1 MDVELIKKIN
11 AIETIDPS
19 QLVKHLTITQKTQK
33 LGRKYL
39 VMINILLLMI
49 LIKFEIF
56 VETLRQGKLEAID
69 DLNAVEK

>member
-19 QLVKHLTITQKTQK
+19 QLVKHLIITQKQK

-56 VETLRQGKLEAID
+56 VETLRQGKLEAIN